1 MGSVAAID
9 LPFGWDRPYRYGQAF
24 AALSL
29 DGPGAEE
36 LFNTSL
42 THGLL
47 AIAAATID
55 GHPARLPGRQRSAS
69 ALLKDLVG
77 AFGEVNGVCLVP
89 TGEANIS
96 NPFRVFG
103 DDYKPPAA
111 IAVRTHL
118 LTLALKVAD
127 AARHGSGPVGKLTE
141 VHVAALG
148 DLDAHPALRSIGD
161 ACRDRGWSDGTV
173 ADSHELGRAA
183 DYLELLSDDE
193 IERRV
198 EQASSS
204 PAAPDYFDAA
214 AIQDCPV
221 CGYETLIPTG
231 SDEMGYGITAG
242 TCFVCSYARSE
253 DAAHELQSSAE
264 FRRLWDRDSG

>member
-1 MGSVAAID
+1 MGPMAAID

-47 AIAAATID
+47 AIAAVTID

-69 ALLKDLVG
+69 ALLKDLVA
-77 AFGEVNGVCLVP
+77 AFGETDGVCMVP
-89 TGEANIS
+89 TGETDVS
-96 NPFRVFG
+96 NPFGVFG

-111 IAVRTHL
+111 IAVRAHL
-118 LTLALKVAD
+118 LTQALKVAD
-127 AARHGSGPVGKLTE
+127 AARHGSGTEGKLTE
-141 VHVAALG
+141 EHVAALEE
-148 DLDAHPALRSIGD
+148 LDAHPALRSIGD
-161 ACRDRGWSDGTV
+161 ARRDRDWSNGAV

-183 DYLELLSDDE
+183 DYLEFLPDDE

-242 TCFVCSYARSE
+242 TCFVCSYVRSD

-264 FRRLWDRDSG
+264 FRRLWEKDSG